1 MVDLCIRNARLRQK
15 GDELFDI
22 AIADGRIADI
32 GKRLGVLARDEIDAE
47 GSLVTESFANPHLHL
62 CKVWTLPMMN
72 EAALAAYHG
81 ADMGKAL
88 AAIDLASLVKANYD
102 DSWIVRNARRAVAL
116 AALHGNLHIRAFA
129 DVDSKARLEGVK
141 ALIAVREEFR
151 GVVDIQV
158 VAFPQDGIMREPGA
172 AALLHQAMELGADVI
187 GGIPWIELTEA
198 DVIDHINICFD
209 YSQEF

>member
-1 MVDLCIRNARLRQK
+1 MVDLCIRNARLRHK

-22 AIADGRIADI
+22 AITDGCIANI
-32 GKRLGVLARDEIDAE
+32 GKRLGVLAPDEIDAE

-102 DSWIVRNARRAVAL
+102 VSWIARNARRAVAL
-116 AALHGNLHIRAFA
+116 AALYGNLHIRAFA

-141 ALIAVREEFR
+141 ALLAVREEFR
-151 GVVDIQV
+151 GIVDLQV
-158 VAFPQDGIMREPGA
+158 VAFAQDGIIKDPGTDH
-172 AALLHQAMELGADVI
+172 LHERRQRAGVEHLAWRLHVAERQRLIAEAMAV
-187 GGIPWIELTEA
+187 T
-198 DVIDHINICFD
+198 
-209 YSQEF
+209 Q

>member
-81 ADMGKAL
+81 AGMGKAL
-88 AAIDLASLVKANYD
+88 AAIDLAGLVKANPTTMPRG
-102 DSWIVRNARRAVAL
+102 SRGMPAAPGPVENCSRPAIEPPGRLRRSTQLEASKQAHHGRRLPVATARRRDGAL
-116 AALHGNLHIRAFA
+116 G
-129 DVDSKARLEGVK
+129 
-141 ALIAVREEFR
+141 
-151 GVVDIQV
+151 Q
-158 VAFPQDGIMREPGA
+158 
-172 AALLHQAMELGADVI
+172 LGRDRSA
-187 GGIPWIELTEA
+187 G
-198 DVIDHINICFD
+198 
-209 YSQEF
+209 

>member
-1 MVDLCIRNARLRQK
+1 MVDLCIRNARLRHK

-22 AIADGRIADI
+22 AITDGRIGDI
-32 GKRLGVLARDEIDAE
+32 GKRLAVLARDEIDAE

-81 ADMGKAL
+81 AGMGKAL
-88 AAIDLASLVKANYD
+88 AAIDLASLVKVNYD
-102 DSWIVRNARRAVAL
+102 ASWIARNARRAVAL

-151 GVVDIQV
+151 GIVELQV
-158 VAFPQDGIMREPGA
+158 VAFAQH
-172 AALLHQAMELGADVI
+172 HQGSRHRPPDA
-187 GGIPWIELTEA
+187 
-198 DVIDHINICFD
+198 
-209 YSQEF
+209 